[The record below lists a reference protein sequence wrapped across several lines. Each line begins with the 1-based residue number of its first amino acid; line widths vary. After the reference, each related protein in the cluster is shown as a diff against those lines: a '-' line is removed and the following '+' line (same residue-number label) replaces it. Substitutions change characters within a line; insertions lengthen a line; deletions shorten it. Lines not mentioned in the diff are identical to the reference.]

1 MAYTAGWAL
10 LNPGKTAPPDI
21 HKTLGQRI
29 WGSRRLI
36 PVGGLIVV
44 VIGSIYAGVATPT
57 EAAALGVAGSLFL
70 SWIFGT
76 MTWRNFYQAL
86 MAGTRTSCFIVFI
99 CVAASYL
106 TTSMSFTGMPQ
117 AMAKYVVSLH
127 LSLYG
132 LIALLTVFYLI
143 LGCFLDNYSMILLT
157 MGIVQPILETMGI
170 NLIWFGIFV
179 VMTAELAQLTPP
191 IGFNLF
197 VLQNFTGKSVFT
209 VARAA
214 IPFFILL
221 MVSVV
226 IITLF
231 PQIVMYLPD
240 KILG

>member
-1 MAYTAGWAL
+1 
-10 LNPGKTAPPDI
+10 
-21 HKTLGQRI
+21 
-29 WGSRRLI
+29 
-36 PVGGLIVV
+36 
-44 VIGSIYAGVATPT
+44 
-57 EAAALGVAGSLFL
+57 
-70 SWIFGT
+70 
-76 MTWRNFYQAL
+76 MTWRNFYQSL

-106 TTSMSFTGMPQ
+106 TAAMSFTGMPQ
-117 AMAKYVVSLH
+117 DMAKYVVSLH

-132 LIALLTVFYLI
+132 LIAILTVFYLI

-157 MGIVQPILETMGI
+157 MGIVQPILESMGI
-170 NLIWFGIFV
+170 NLIWFGIFL